1 MDRLQTLE
9 SLVKELTS
17 QLEQAQEEIAH
28 SGSSEANRD
37 REAKE
42 SISPPTSEDNV
53 QTKFG
58 RLVLQDSNK
67 SRYISSGFWS
77 RVGYEVSECSSN

>member
-1 MDRLQTLE
+1 MERLQTLE

-28 SGSSEANRD
+28 SGSSEANRGQ
-37 REAKE
+37 EAGE
-42 SISPPTSEDNV
+42 SLSPPTSEDNV